1 MPIELK
7 HQVMDTLRNASND
20 DVDTSLKEMEL
31 QQYVSEDPPQ
41 YIESAWPLA
50 IREECNFTKHSALHS
65 ANLPK

>member
-1 MPIELK
+1 MELE

-50 IREECNFTKHSALHS
+50 IREKCNFTKQSALHT